1 MGQPDPRHAARRPE
15 PPRQAARRR
24 PSSETLLQ
32 RRLRAARDLGI
43 PAPALTPGP
52 SGSPRGALAALDRRI
67 ARELDLA
74 GGKRLPPWDDDDDG
88 DDPDPW
94 TPSFRRS

>member
-1 MGQPDPRHAARRPE
+1 MGQVAPRRGARPTGSPQSAARRSP
-15 PPRQAARRR
+15 
-24 PSSETLLQ
+24 SETLLR

-43 PAPALTPGP
+43 AAPALTPGLTD
-52 SGSPRGALAALDRRI
+52 SPRGALAALDRRI

-74 GGKRLPPWDDDDDG
+74 GGKRLPPWDDEEDG

-94 TPSFRRS
+94 TPSFRGS